1 MFVTA
6 NGSSIDLYDDVDESL
21 LVSPTK
27 TEERNEA
34 DGKRAERQRPWHRH
48 HQSASPPS
56 DAESFSRTPA
66 KSTFGASLYN
76 LDELNE
82 LETPARKSGPFAHPR
97 ADPSRPCCSGGAAA
111 DAKIQLRR
119 PFDKSKS
126 KRSQSLV
133 PIPVSC
139 LASLSNWEEDWEN
152 QQANWD
158 QFEDWDIDSSSETS
172 GDDTALGAQGYVNRM
187 RESIESYFSSH
198 SSKSSEDKCDDAS
211 DDLHEREA
219 RSCPGDAIGHLNRET
234 ITLDVH
240 QAASTT
246 RENKYPDPN
255 EGGRADLEELGKH
268 AFQLCLS
275 PILPHSSPHCS
286 SASGHMDGDEK
297 LSFRKDAA
305 ADTSDQRRPSS
316 LDDLPPHL
324 RYFRNLRSLETH
336 TGGINPHL
344 NTRFLDPLRDATGQ
358 REREP
363 TGERQCHKSCQIQPR
378 CPEER
383 EARRGRESRKEPVD
397 QAEHSSERRSF
408 ATSSDPSRPV
418 ENPRLS
424 ASRKDFALRI
434 RPQQNKADA
443 EKKSI
448 KTLKATERPYIKR
461 GGVRCRGNGYD
472 KPIARAGRRHQEA
485 IDLQGMPLAIICRWG
500 YSFEA
505 ETRER
510 KCQGIRSNIQPTSS
524 RASFVQLGEKRALS
538 PEEAKRDAAA
548 STANRPGTIRSV
560 QFEEVHMRVA
570 IISESSPCSTSRHS

>member
-448 KTLKATERPYIKR
+448 KTLRPPKGLISREAASDAGEMATTNRLQEQGADTRKRSTFKACPSPSSA
-461 GGVRCRGNGYD
+461 GGGIVSKPRQGKENVRAFV
-472 KPIARAGRRHQEA
+472 PISSQRA
-485 IDLQGMPLAIICRWG
+485 
-500 YSFEA
+500 
-505 ETRER
+505 RER
-510 KCQGIRSNIQPTSS
+510 ALFNLERNERYRQRKQNEMRLRAQQIDQARSEASS
-524 RASFVQLGEKRALS
+524 LKKF
-538 PEEAKRDAAA
+538 
-548 STANRPGTIRSV
+548 I
-560 QFEEVHMRVA
+560 
-570 IISESSPCSTSRHS
+570 